1 MTGRRERPSA
11 SRTPA
16 LALRR
21 STSRGSLSASTGS
34 TAAARARPAA
44 RGWGSPSSSMRL
56 GVTRRIS
63 RSRARRASAAASARA
78 SRRAAPFRWK
88 RLRRLQR
95 NNERL
100 AHELLARDQLARAL
114 PRRIEYQ
121 SDELLQ
127 GAARFLDRAAVRV
140 DMRQLLDEA
149 DVAVLGLEK
158 HRGEC
163 HNALFHVRQHMRC
176 RFPLDT
182 NERSY

>member
-21 STSRGSLSASTGS
+21 STSRGSPSASTAS
-34 TAAARARPAA
+34 IAVARARRAAPAS
-44 RGWGSPSSSMRL
+44 GSPSSS
-56 GVTRRIS
+56 T
-63 RSRARRASAAASARA
+63 RSRATRASSRSPARRAPAAASPRA

-88 RLRRLQR
+88 PLRRLQR

-140 DMRQLLDEA
+140 DVRQLFDEA
-149 DVAVLGLEK
+149 DVAVLRLEED
-158 HRGEC
+158 RGEC
-163 HNALFHVRQHMRC
+163 HDAVLHATSEFARAYAANV
-176 RFPLDT
+176 
-182 NERSY
+182 SS